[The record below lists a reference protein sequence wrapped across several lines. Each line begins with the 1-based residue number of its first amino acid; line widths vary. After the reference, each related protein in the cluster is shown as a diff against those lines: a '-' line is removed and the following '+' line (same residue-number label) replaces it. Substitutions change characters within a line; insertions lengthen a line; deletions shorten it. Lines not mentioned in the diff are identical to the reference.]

1 MSKELLKELW
11 TLQGARR
18 KLQFY
23 MLLGLMILATFLEVV
38 SLGVIIPFLG
48 VLADP
53 EAIYA
58 MEQLQPLIKFSNIN
72 KAEELIFPVTV
83 TFVTIVLFAA
93 VIRLFLLFASIR
105 FSFGVG
111 ADLSVNMYR
120 RTLYQDYA
128 VHVSRNS
135 SEIINGIVRK
145 TNTISYGVVTPILTL
160 VTSFFLVFGIT
171 IALFFINK
179 EVATIVFFGFGS
191 IYAAIIFFS
200 KKELAKNGEITAR
213 ESTRVIKSLQEGLG
227 GIRDVLIDNNQEFY
241 CKLYRDSDLPMRK
254 AAGNNQ
260 FVSGSPRFI
269 MEAVGMS
276 LIAILAYFMTKT
288 SGVMVAI
295 PLLGALALGA
305 QRLMPAL
312 QQAYAGYTTF
322 LGSVPEFRDVMI
334 LLRQPLP
341 IIENNK
347 IGKINFND
355 ELRLSNINFRYADGL
370 PNILNNINIT
380 IKKSSCT
387 GFIGITG
394 SGKST
399 LIDLIMML
407 LFPTSGEMSVDNK
420 IIDESNRILWQAN
433 IAHVPQ
439 AVYLSDSTIE
449 ENIAFGVPKE
459 LINKDKV
466 KKAAEGAELSKFIAS
481 LKDGYSTKVGERGLM
496 LSGGQRQRIG
506 IARALYKEVSVLI
519 LDEATSALDSQTE
532 ANIMNTINSLNNE
545 LTILIIA
552 HRVTTLKEC
561 DQIIDLSD
569 PNNLVIKDYG
579 QIAR

>member
-1 MSKELLKELW
+1 MSRELLKELW
-11 TLQGARR
+11 ALQGARR

-53 EAIYA
+53 EAVYA
-58 MEQLQPLIKFSNIN
+58 MEQLQPLIEFSNIN

-407 LFPTSGEMSVDNK
+407 LFPTSGEISVDNK

-481 LKDGYSTKVGERGLM
+481 LKDGYNTKVGERGLM

-532 ANIMNTINSLNNE
+532 ANIMNTINSLNSE

-569 PNNLVIKDYG
+569 PNNLVIKDYD